1 MITKAQVKHIQS
13 LDDKKYRQEF
23 QSFLIEGD
31 KMILEALESKHNI
44 LNIVATE
51 SWLNKNFHLISK
63 DIEITEVSNSEMCRV
78 SHLKTPQNVLAILKL
93 PAESNVNF
101 SGISLLLDQ
110 IQDPGNMGS
119 IIRIADWFGLDGVL
133 LHGACA
139 DPYNPK
145 SVQAS
150 MGSILRVC
158 TETIDLSSLV
168 KFEGRILAAT
178 LKGQSVK
185 SVPKLMKGILII
197 GNESKGISEEI
208 LAYSNEQIS
217 IEKIGQAESLNA
229 AIAAGIL
236 CHALL

>member
-13 LDDKKYRQEF
+13 LDDKKYRQES

>member
-1 MITKAQVKHIQS
+1 
-13 LDDKKYRQEF
+13 
-23 QSFLIEGD
+23 
-31 KMILEALESKHNI
+31 
-44 LNIVATE
+44 
-51 SWLNKNFHLISK
+51 
-63 DIEITEVSNSEMCRV
+63 
-78 SHLKTPQNVLAILKL
+78 
-93 PAESNVNF
+93 
-101 SGISLLLDQ
+101 
-110 IQDPGNMGS
+110 
-119 IIRIADWFGLDGVL
+119 
-133 LHGACA
+133 
-139 DPYNPK
+139 
-145 SVQAS
+145 